1 MNLCLKKFIE
11 EDRIYKLEDVGSKNI
26 NMNATSSC
34 YYSSHFFQILNIM
47 LCIIKSILILV

>member
-1 MNLCLKKFIE
+1 MSKKCIE
-11 EDRIYKLEDVGSKNI
+11 EDRIYNLEDVGNKNI
-26 NMNATSSC
+26 NINATSLC